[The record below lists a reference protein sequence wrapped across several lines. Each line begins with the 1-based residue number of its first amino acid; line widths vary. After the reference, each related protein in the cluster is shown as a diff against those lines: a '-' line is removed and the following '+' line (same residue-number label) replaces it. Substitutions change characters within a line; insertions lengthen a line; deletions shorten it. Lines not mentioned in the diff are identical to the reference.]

1 MHLYIQV
8 IILVDILPHFMNMS
22 YQQYKLHR
30 LSTVNGVD
38 IKNLRHLA
46 NVYKSLKDSNN
57 GVQNDNHAIYNGTD
71 RASNNEGSNEAIISS
86 SNSNN
91 VIIINT
97 TATTT
102 TTTDIIDNDIPSNPT
117 TPTTPTHTPTP
128 TPIDGYIELD
138 FAVQKGLDMRNI
150 AVFDIKEIQDTEL
163 EILKTHKVP
172 HWCSLELLV

>member
-22 YQQYKLHR
+22 YQQYRLHR
-30 LSTVNGVD
+30 LATVNGVD

-57 GVQNDNHAIYNGTD
+57 GVQKDNSDLCNDI
-71 RASNNEGSNEAIISS
+71 EGSNETIISS
-86 SNSNN
+86 SNNSN
-91 VIIINT
+91 ITIINT
-97 TATTT
+97 TTVTTT
-102 TTTDIIDNDIPSNPT
+102 TTNIIDNNTPSTPT
-117 TPTTPTHTPTP
+117 TPTTPTPTP
-128 TPIDGYIELD
+128 MDGYIELD
-138 FAVQKGLDMRNI
+138 FTVKKGLDMRNI

>member
-1 MHLYIQV
+1 
-8 IILVDILPHFMNMS
+8 MNMS
-22 YQQYKLHR
+22 YQQYRLHR
-30 LSTVNGVD
+30 LATVNGVD

-57 GVQNDNHAIYNGTD
+57 GVQGDSNGLCNDIDSGGNSTTNNYND
-71 RASNNEGSNEAIISS
+71 SVSNNERSNETIISSSSSSSS

-91 VIIINT
+91 ISIINT
-97 TATTT
+97 TTITTT
-102 TTTDIIDNDIPSNPT
+102 TTNIIDNNTPSTPT
-117 TPTTPTHTPTP
+117 TPTTPAPT
-128 TPIDGYIELD
+128 TMDGYIELD
-138 FAVQKGLDMRNI
+138 FTVQKGLDMRNI